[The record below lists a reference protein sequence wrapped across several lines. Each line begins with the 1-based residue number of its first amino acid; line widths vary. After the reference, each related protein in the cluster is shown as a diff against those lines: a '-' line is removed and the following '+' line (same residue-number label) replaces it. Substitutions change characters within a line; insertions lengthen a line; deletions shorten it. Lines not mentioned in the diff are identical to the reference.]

1 MTNVPKGGLV
11 GIGGVWSILSIIS
24 GWSAEERGSE
34 TIEPLDLVR
43 AIYIVDLEHV
53 AALWNDWEGFER
65 FISNVVLS
73 DGRHAGYTNR
83 TLYLIQTYLA
93 AMENKGQFMA
103 LGKRSKVVHEIVVSA
118 KQVAGERTGNDE
130 PPSSRDLLYCV
141 CAHQP
146 DLSRALQESGLD
158 LGKLVTSVRRQ
169 S

>member
-1 MTNVPKGGLV
+1 MYLRVDLLVSAGSGPFSQLSVAGQQRNVVQKP
-11 GIGGVWSILSIIS
+11 LSH
-24 GWSAEERGSE
+24 
-34 TIEPLDLVR
+34 LDLVR

-65 FISNVVLS
+65 FISSVVLS